1 MTITERPV
9 DPASVGAPASA
20 AASVS
25 AAAPVPL
32 LDLPPTRARDPRPGV
47 SGVAPPELL
56 GWFAD
61 RGQAA
66 FRARQVADHVWSARA
81 TSFEE
86 IHTLPG
92 ALRADLEAHFRFDTL
107 VGTETRE
114 ADGGLTDEG
123 APRPR

>member
-1 MTITERPV
+1 MSITEQPV
-9 DPASVGAPASA
+9 VPASVLRERRAPRA
-20 AASVS
+20 AARP
-25 AAAPVPL
+25 AADARP
-32 LDLPPTRARDPRPGV
+32 RDPRPGV

-66 FRARQVADHVWSARA
+66 FRARQVADHVWSGRA

-92 ALRADLEAHFRFDTL
+92 ALRADLEAPLPLRHARRDRDVARRTA
-107 VGTETRE
+107 G
-114 ADGGLTDEG
+114 
-123 APRPR
+123 